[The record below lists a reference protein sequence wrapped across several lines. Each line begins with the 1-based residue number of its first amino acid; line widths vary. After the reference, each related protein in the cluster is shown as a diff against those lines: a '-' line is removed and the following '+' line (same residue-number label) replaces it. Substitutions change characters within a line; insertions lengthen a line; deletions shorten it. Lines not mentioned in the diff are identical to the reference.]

1 MSSFESYEE
10 IDIVW
15 NRPRSHLTAK
25 NLYVIVQGETGFV
38 PFILGAGIA
47 GKNKNNCDILSKHM
61 SVDVFNKFPEPVP
74 PTWHITQFDKN
85 NALMVITSLF
95 PMVMS
100 PDSNPDIWYKSYPMF
115 KSVCRWLQSEGF
127 CSMNFITMNN
137 INEASEEPKLFVHDL
152 TTKMTT
158 PADSTMFLNLPAWS
172 LPYLW
177 NKMGGRAVITAATQD
192 EGQFIDKSSLELL
205 RLYVTA
211 LGVEYETEFADMAE
225 ETVRRVQSQ
234 IEMYE
239 KGFSFGG
246 DDEEGEWV

>member
-1 MSSFESYEE
+1 
-10 IDIVW
+10 
-15 NRPRSHLTAK
+15 
-25 NLYVIVQGETGFV
+25 
-38 PFILGAGIA
+38 
-47 GKNKNNCDILSKHM
+47 
-61 SVDVFNKFPEPVP
+61 
-74 PTWHITQFDKN
+74 
-85 NALMVITSLF
+85 
-95 PMVMS
+95 
-100 PDSNPDIWYKSYPMF
+100 
-115 KSVCRWLQSEGF
+115 
-127 CSMNFITMNN
+127 MNFITMNN